1 MQFHKT
7 RLANGLQIIAELT
20 PSVHSIALG
29 FFVQAGARDESAEL
43 SGVTHFL
50 EHMAFKGNDRF
61 SPDDVNRIFDELGA
75 KYNADTSEEQT
86 RFYAA
91 VLPEY
96 LEPTTELLAA
106 LMRPALR
113 QDDFDMEKKVI
124 LDEIAKD
131 NDQPPTVAFEKSMQA
146 HFEGH
151 PLGRC
156 ILGTLESVSALTS
169 EQMRTYHKQ
178 RYGASNM
185 LLVVAGN
192 CDWQRIVDVASQH
205 CEGWSAE
212 NAQRELPSHQP
223 KPSTHVIQ
231 RDGLQ
236 QQYVMHQALAPD
248 ARNPLR
254 AAADLLSVIVG
265 DASGSRLYWEL
276 VDPGHAEMAETQFQP
291 FHGVGVFRT
300 LFIGPPKQTD
310 KNLGRIKKVFE
321 KVNRDGVTEAE
332 LQQAKSKVC
341 SRIVLS
347 SERPMNRLDSLGDN
361 WVYRGSYQSVEDDLN
376 LYRAVTTSA
385 IREYLER
392 YPLAQTTTVA
402 VGPLANLAWK

>member
-1 MQFHKT
+1 MQFHQT
-7 RLANGLQIIAELT
+7 QLANGLQIIAELT
-20 PSVHSIALG
+20 PSVHSIASG
-29 FFVQAGARDESAEL
+29 FFVQAGARDETNEL

-61 SPDDVNRIFDELGA
+61 SPDDVNRVFDELGA

-131 NDQPPTVAFEKSMQA
+131 NDQPSTVAFEKAMQT

-169 EQMRTYHKQ
+169 EQMRAYHQQ

-192 CDWQRIVDVASQH
+192 CEWNRIVDVATQY
-205 CEGWSAE
+205 CGAWQPG
-212 NAQRELPSHQP
+212 NAHRDFPSHQP
-223 KPSTHVIQ
+223 KPAIHVVQ
-231 RDGLQ
+231 RDSLQ
-236 QQYVMHQALAPD
+236 QQYVLHQAPGPD
-248 ARNPLR
+248 ARDPQR

-265 DASGSRLYWEL
+265 DAGGSRLYWEL
-276 VDPGHAEMAETQFQP
+276 VDPGHVEMAETQFQP
-291 FHGVGVFRT
+291 YHGTGVFRT
-300 LFIGPPKQTD
+300 LIIGPPEKTS

-361 WVYRGSYQSVEDDLN
+361 WVYRGEYQSVEHDLN
-376 LYRAVTTSA
+376 LYRSVTTSA
-385 IREYLER
+385 IREYLQR

-402 VGPLANLAWK
+402 VGPLANLGWK

>member
-1 MQFHKT
+1 MQFHQT

-29 FFVQAGARDESAEL
+29 FFVQAGARDETTEL

-50 EHMAFKGNDRF
+50 EHMAFKGNERF
-61 SPDDVNRIFDELGA
+61 SPDDVNRVFDELGA

-131 NDQPPTVAFEKSMQA
+131 NDQPSTVAFEKGMQTY
-146 HFEGH
+146 FEGH

-156 ILGTLESVSALTS
+156 ILGTLNSVSDLTS
-169 EQMRTYHKQ
+169 EQMRNYHQQ

-192 CDWQRIVDVASQH
+192 CDWNRIVDVATRY
-205 CEGWSAE
+205 CADWTAG
-212 NAQRELPSHQP
+212 NAQREFPPHQP
-223 KPSTHVIQ
+223 KSSIHVVQ
-231 RDGLQ
+231 RDSLQ
-236 QQYVMHQALAPD
+236 QQYVMHQAAGPH
-248 ARNPLR
+248 ARDPQR
-254 AAADLLSVIVG
+254 AAADILSVIVG
-265 DASGSRLYWEL
+265 DAGGSRLYWEL
-276 VDPGHAEMAETQFQP
+276 VDPGHVEMAETQFQP
-291 FHGVGVFRT
+291 YHGAGVFRT
-300 LFIGPPKQTD
+300 LIIGPPEKTN

-361 WVYRGSYQSVEDDLN
+361 WVYRDNYQSVADDLN
-376 LYRAVTTSA
+376 LYRSVTTTA
-385 IREYLER
+385 IREYLKQ
-392 YPLAQTTTVA
+392 YPLAQTATVA